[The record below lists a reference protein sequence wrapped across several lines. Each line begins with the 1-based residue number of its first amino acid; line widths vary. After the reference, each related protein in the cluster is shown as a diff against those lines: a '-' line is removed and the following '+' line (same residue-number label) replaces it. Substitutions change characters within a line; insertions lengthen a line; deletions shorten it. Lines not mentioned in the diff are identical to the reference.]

1 MSTRMNIVMSDEL
14 SKAID
19 QAATEGETT
28 KSEVLRKA
36 IQLYIASVDAKKRGL
51 KIGIA
56 KPEQQLETEF
66 IGL

>member
-1 MSTRMNIVMSDEL
+1 MSDAL
-14 SKAID
+14 SCALDKA
-19 QAATEGETT
+19 AADAEIT

-36 IQLYIASVDAKKRGL
+36 IQLYIASLDAKKRGL

-56 KPEQQLETEF
+56 QPEQQLETEF